1 MFTIGVDQLLSNSAL
16 YEHINLENIKKLY
29 TSARKCE
36 DQQQYKTTLKAVM
49 LSTPKV
55 FTDKSPMS
63 PVPSVTVK
71 DPSARKSIH

>member
-1 MFTIGVDQLLSNSAL
+1 MLTIGVDQLLSNSAL

-29 TSARKCE
+29 TSSGTFN
-36 DQQQYKTTLKAVM
+36 DIQQYKTTLKAAM

-63 PVPSVTVK
+63 PVPYVTVK